1 MKSKNNLK
9 KIVIC
14 GIFSAL
20 SIILGKLLAFN
31 IGELFRI
38 SFENLPIVFIGIALG
53 PLWGMMVGAVA
64 DLIGCLIVGYA
75 INPIITL
82 GAVAIG
88 AVAGIVSKWTE
99 SMKISGKIFLSVFSA
114 HLLGSVIIKSI
125 GLSLFYGT
133 DFWTLIPYRALN
145 YALIIALEYI
155 IVYILMKNKEINSRI
170 RSIGEK

>member
-1 MKSKNNLK
+1 MKSRNNLK
-9 KIVIC
+9 KIVIS

-38 SFENLPIVFIGIALG
+38 SLENLPIIFVGIALG
-53 PLWGMMVGAVA
+53 PLWGMAVGAVA
-64 DLIGCLIVGYA
+64 DLVGCLIVGYT

-82 GAVAIG
+82 GAVFIG
-88 AVAGIVSKWTE
+88 AVAGVVSKLTRHIKLW
-99 SMKISGKIFLSVFSA
+99 GRVFLSVFSA

-133 DFWTLIPYRALN
+133 DLWTLIPYRALN
-145 YALIIALEYI
+145 YALITAIEYI
-155 IVYILMKNKEINSRI
+155 IVYILLQNTEINARI
-170 RSIGEK
+170 RSIGEN